1 MLKSFVN
8 RLLGRPKLPQDLSY
22 EEARGALETQS
33 LGLRRELAGRSD
45 VEPEILYYLASDK
58 EPEIRCLIAANPG
71 TPHQA
76 NKALADDADDDVRAE
91 LARKIARLVPGLD
104 PQEAGRIRDLAIEVL
119 EKLASDHLPRVRQ
132 IVAEEVK
139 SAANVP
145 SSIVQRLARDIEVVV
160 SAPVLEYSP
169 LLSDDDLKEI
179 IASGAVSG
187 ALEAIAKRH
196 GLSAAV
202 ADAVVATL
210 DVSAVAALLANPSAQ
225 IREDALDRIVDN
237 AESIDAWHK
246 PLVLRPELS
255 VRAVRRVAG
264 FVAAS
269 LLSLL
274 ETRQDLDCDTLA
286 EIRQRVRTR
295 IATEKIGDD
304 NTQRDAA
311 ERVAKLK
318 ASGRLDD
325 HAVAE
330 AIDNN
335 DRAFVIEA
343 LATLA
348 GVPAFAV
355 ERVMAAKSGKAVA
368 SMVWRA
374 GLAMRIALKIQTH
387 LLKLAGRD
395 ILLARNGVDFPLT
408 EDEMAWHLSYFGIKA
423 PAGKG

>member
-1 MLKSFVN
+1 MLKSFVD
-8 RLLGRPKLPQDLSY
+8 RLLGRPKLPSDLTY

-33 LGLRRELAGRSD
+33 IGLRRELAGRAD
-45 VEPEILYYLASDK
+45 VEPEILYYLAADA
-58 EPEIRCLIAANPG
+58 EPEVRRLIAGNPG
-71 TPHQA
+71 TPQQA
-76 NKALADDADDDVRAE
+76 NKVLADDANDEVRIE

-104 PQEAGRIRDLAIEVL
+104 PQETGRIRDLAIEVL

-139 SAANVP
+139 AATNVP
-145 SSIVQRLARDIEVVV
+145 VSIVQRLARDIEVIV
-160 SAPVLEYSP
+160 SSPVLEYSP

-187 ALEAIAKRH
+187 ALEAIARRH
-196 GLSAAV
+196 DLSTGV
-202 ADAVVATL
+202 SDAVVATL

-225 IREDALDRIVDN
+225 IREDALDRIIDN
-237 AESIDAWHK
+237 AEGIDAWHK

-255 VRAVRRVAG
+255 LRAVRRVAG
-264 FVAAS
+264 FVASS
-269 LLSLL
+269 LLALL
-274 ETRQDLDCDTLA
+274 ETRKDLDADTVA

-295 IATEKIGDD
+295 IATEKISED
-304 NTQRDAA
+304 NTHRNVA
-311 ERVAKLK
+311 ERIAKLK
-318 ASGRLDD
+318 AAGKLDD

-330 AIDNN
+330 AIENN

-343 LATLA
+343 LAALA

-374 GLAMRIALKIQTH
+374 GLAMRIALKIQTNI
-387 LLKLAGRD
+387 LKLAGRD
-395 ILLARNGVDFPLT
+395 MLLARNGVDFPLT
-408 EDEMAWHLSYFGIKA
+408 EDEMVWHLSYFGIKG
-423 PAGKG
+423 PEG